1 MSKVIL
7 NLYLKTGTFSMI
19 NQMQKSVRNKI
30 IYSTEILKSNHCDYN
45 NAYILGRGDITS
57 ISHNLAT
64 EVASKHCA
72 PSNKCITKIVGTT
85 IDDAEDLDL
94 VMSMYNLLEYTPNYS
109 DMTGSLWFY
118 SKYEATNFNAN
129 IEDTNNFK
137 SLKYE
142 TKLLRNTEAD
152 GANGVLRNT
161 TIVAALKYLSN
172 GWRSLKMSLINFKVE
187 LKLKWINH
195 YVLSANGDD
204 NDDANYNNIIFTI
217 KDTKLYVP
225 VAKCQPGH

>member
-72 PSNKCITKIVGTT
+72 PSNKCITK
-85 IDDAEDLDL
+85 
-94 VMSMYNLLEYTPNYS
+94 LLE
-109 DMTGSLWFY
+109 
-118 SKYEATNFNAN
+118 
-129 IEDTNNFK
+129 
-137 SLKYE
+137 
-142 TKLLRNTEAD
+142 
-152 GANGVLRNT
+152 
-161 TIVAALKYLSN
+161 
-172 GWRSLKMSLINFKVE
+172 
-187 LKLKWINH
+187 
-195 YVLSANGDD
+195 
-204 NDDANYNNIIFTI
+204 
-217 KDTKLYVP
+217 
-225 VAKCQPGH
+225 QQ